1 MGFKGARSSLR
12 VEHYINIDDLRTFAL
27 FQIDWISYTPE
38 NAHVHT
44 AGEGYWS
51 AVFLT
56 PHCKHQTSLIYFN
69 NASISLV
76 YCSEAQIPR
85 VSRSPEASPRRYL
98 QYAICDMNP
107 TCVMGK

>member
-1 MGFKGARSSLR
+1 MASKWAQMGFKGARSSLR

-51 AVFLT
+51 AVLRG
-56 PHCKHQTSLIYFN
+56 QAVLI
-69 NASISLV
+69 S
-76 YCSEAQIPR
+76 C
-85 VSRSPEASPRRYL
+85 
-98 QYAICDMNP
+98 
-107 TCVMGK
+107 

>member
-51 AVFLT
+51 AVIITL
-56 PHCKHQTSLIYFN
+56 PKRSLQFRLMDTEIIH
-69 NASISLV
+69 NATMREGVDQRDRRCIS
-76 YCSEAQIPR
+76 Y
-85 VSRSPEASPRRYL
+85 
-98 QYAICDMNP
+98 
-107 TCVMGK
+107 